1 MESNS
6 TPKVMNREEIIKE
19 VNQFLV
25 EEFEVDQSV
34 IVPEADM
41 RETLQLDSLDFI
53 DLVVV
58 LDNHFH
64 FKPAHE
70 DFDTIFTF
78 QEFYDYV
85 IEKVEAQK

>member
-1 MESNS
+1 MESNTS
-6 TPKVMNREEIIKE
+6 QQVMDKEAIIKE

-25 EEFEVDQSV
+25 EEFEVDPGV

-41 RETLQLDSLDFI
+41 RETLELDSLDFI

-85 IEKVEAQK
+85 IDKVQNRP